1 MINKSKPKRGRPP
14 LAPEDKTNSAR
25 FSLVLQEELAQ
36 KISTAA
42 EGSGTSRNALIVELL
57 EDGFETTV
65 GTRADFGSANTKAIC
80 TMLGRL
86 ISNYETGEDGN
97 LWDDQG
103 AFDEM
108 KEAVGTVLDCFGPNP
123 GIAPLP
129 DKSSAGRR
137 ARSLLSGYHKLKKDM
152 DGKRPADLDTL
163 LRVDALKCLDQKLL
177 DRLEPKG

>member
-42 EGSGTSRNALIVELL
+42 EGSGTSRNALIVDLI
-57 EDGFETTV
+57 EDGFENSV
-65 GTRADFGSANTKAIC
+65 GTRADFGSTNTKAIC

-86 ISNYETGEDGN
+86 ISNYEVGEDGN
-97 LWDDQG
+97 LWDDQE
-103 AFDEM
+103 ALDEM
-108 KEAVGTVLDCFGPNP
+108 KEAVCKVLDCFGPNP
-123 GIAPLP
+123 GIASAS
-129 DKSSAGRR
+129 DKTSAGRR
-137 ARSLLSGYHKLKKDM
+137 ARSLLNGYHNLKKDM
-152 DGKRPADLDTL
+152 HGERPADLDTL